1 MNVKYV
7 LFDVAGTLLYKP
19 TILSNIQ
26 QVLIKS
32 GYKIAEKDLSL
43 KHKLLSEIIHFPDK
57 TDKIFY
63 SYFNSELLFSLGIV
77 PNEVLL
83 NAIFDSCSYLPWEKF
98 EDTTIFK
105 EINVPIGIISNFN
118 SSLKDKLTGFFGDI
132 FTDVFVSEQIGFAKP
147 KLAFYEYVLHQIKVN
162 PENILYIG
170 DSIKLDIKPA
180 KELGIKTLLIDRNDF
195 FPLHKERILSLQEL
209 KRYL

>member
-1 MNVKYV
+1 MSVKYV

-19 TILSNIQ
+19 TILANIQ
-26 QVLIKS
+26 QVLIKA
-32 GYKIAEKDLSL
+32 GYKIEEKDLSL
-43 KHKLLSEIIHFPDK
+43 KHKLLSEVIHFPDK
-57 TDKIFY
+57 TDKAFY

-77 PNEVLL
+77 PNEALL
-83 NAIFDSCSYLPWEKF
+83 KAIFDNCSYLPWEKF
-98 EDTTIFK
+98 EDTAILK

-118 SSLKDKLTGFFGDI
+118 ASLKNKLTGFFGDI
-132 FTDVFVSEQIGFAKP
+132 FTDVFVSEQMGVAKP
-147 KLAFYEYVLHQIKVN
+147 KLAFYERAIQQIKVN

-180 KELGIKTLLIDRNDF
+180 KELGIKTLLIDRHDF
-195 FPLHKERILSLQEL
+195 FPLHNDRILSLQEL